1 MTEREDDR
9 PSETRQ
15 ILRMFGDDIGDE
27 LKFVALFLV
36 VMVPAGL
43 IGYLVNGSD
52 GAFYGAIAGAALVVV
67 VMVLY
72 AARLAIGWLC
82 GRSG

>member
-1 MTEREDDR
+1 MTEREDNQ

-27 LKFVALFLV
+27 LKFVAVFLV
-36 VMVPAGL
+36 VMVPAGV
-43 IGYLVNGSD
+43 IGYLVNGSN

-67 VMVLY
+67 AMVLY
-72 AARLAIGWLC
+72 GARLVLGWLRR
-82 GRSG
+82 RSG

>member
-1 MTEREDDR
+1 MTEREDNR

-52 GAFYGAIAGAALVVV
+52 GAISGAIAGAALVVV

-72 AARLAIGWLC
+72 AVRLAVGWLR